1 MSPWAEIFVRASAA
15 VNAYMK
21 QNVKITLCGIVA
33 ALSVVFMMLSYF
45 PYLTYAVP
53 AVTGLLTMM
62 LVIEINVKWAFAA
75 YIAASVLV
83 FIFAEPESKLMY
95 ICLFGYY
102 PIIKSLI
109 ERIGRAAAEWT
120 LKLLV
125 FNAAALAIYFVFA
138 KIFGISLEDFA
149 ILGKYGA
156 YIFLLI
162 SNAVFVLY
170 DIAVS
175 RMAAVYMNVLHN
187 KLQKLLK
194 QGR

>member
-1 MSPWAEIFVRASAA
+1 
-15 VNAYMK
+15 MK

-53 AVTGLLTMM
+53 AITGLLTMM

-109 ERIGRAAAEWT
+109 ERIGKVAAEWS

-125 FNAAALAIYFVFA
+125 FNTAVLVIYFVLA
-138 KIFGISLEDFA
+138 KLFGVSLDDFET
-149 ILGKYGA
+149 LGKYGA
-156 YIFLLI
+156 YIFLAFG
-162 SNAVFVLY
+162 NAVFLIY

-175 RMAAVYMNVLHN
+175 RMAMVYMNVLHP
-187 KLQKLLK
+187 KLNKLLK